1 MVNIIITDREDG
13 IHRLAVEDGQSLM
26 RALTDGGLDIPALCG
41 GARACA
47 TCHVHIDPDWA
58 GRMPAQEDGERELV
72 AEEPSFIDG
81 RSRLSCQI
89 PVTEALDGLILALA
103 PLD

>member
-1 MVNIIITDREDG
+1 MVDIIVTDRDAS
-13 IHRLAVEDGQSLM
+13 IHRLDVEDGQSLM
-26 RALTDGGLDIPALCG
+26 RALTGAGLDVPALCG

-58 GRMPAQEDGERELV
+58 GRLPAQEEGERELV
-72 AEEPSFIDG
+72 SEEPSFIDG

-89 PVTEALDGLILALA
+89 PVTTALDGLALTLA